1 VVGCVVTGG
10 IINGAGVVKPAQSQ
24 DLSWDVLIAADHAG
38 IALKSILK
46 DELIQLNYHP
56 IDLGTHTPDS
66 VDYPDFAKV
75 LAEQV
80 LEKRASGIL
89 ICGSGI
95 GMSIAANRYPGI
107 RAALCHDGLS
117 ARLAREHNDGNVL
130 VLGER
135 LIGVDVAKECV
146 RVFFSTPFS
155 GGRHQRRVEKMG

>member
-1 VVGCVVTGG
+1 MIFVDSSIRSFHISPIFGFLLRFPD
-10 IINGAGVVKPAQSQ
+10 KLPEFYLQP
-24 DLSWDVLIAADHAG
+24 DLDSLQ
-38 IALKSILK
+38 ILK
-46 DELIQLNYHP
+46 DELAQLKYHP
-56 IDLGTHTPDS
+56 IDLGTHGADS
-66 VDYPDFAKV
+66 VDYPDFAKA
-75 LAEQV
+75 LAGQV
-80 LEKRASGIL
+80 LEKHIPGIL

-95 GMSIAANRYPGI
+95 GMSIAANRHPGI